1 MFDFRSLTVPVVGAP
16 MAGGPSTPELVAAV
30 GAAGGFGFL
39 ATGYAAAA
47 KVGRDIAELRQRTDA
62 AFGIN
67 LFVPEPISV
76 DGALLDEYRVL
87 LTERAARFGVDLP
100 SEIPFSDD
108 DFDAKIALAIAES
121 VPVVSFTFGAPSVEV
136 IARLHQHDIC
146 AVLTVTTV
154 AEARLAAAGGADVLC
169 VQGPEAGG
177 HRSTF
182 HIAETPGELPL
193 DQLLAQVRAETE
205 LPLIASGGIA
215 TAERAVALLDLGAVA
230 VQVGTLLL
238 RTPEAG
244 TKPAHKDALTDPR
257 FTETV
262 LTRAFSGR
270 PARALRNSFIDEF
283 SAAAPA
289 AYPYVNTLTTAL
301 RKAAAADPDTLNLWA
316 GTGYRHAGTE
326 PAAAVIARLGARIAE
341 LHCAPSS
348 SHCQYVTGELAA
360 VATGE

>member
-62 AFGIN
+62 PFGLN
-67 LFVPEPISV
+67 VFVPESISV
-76 DGALLDEYRVL
+76 DVSSLDAYRALLA
-87 LTERAARFGVDLP
+87 ERAARFGAHLP
-100 SEIPFSDD
+100 HEIPYSDD
-108 DFDAKIALAIAES
+108 DFDAKIALAIDES
-121 VPVVSFTFGAPSVEV
+121 VPVVSFTFGAPTVEV
-136 IARLHQHDIC
+136 IARLHRHDIC
-146 AVLTVTTV
+146 VVSTVTTV
-154 AEARLAAAGGADVLC
+154 AEARLAAAAGVDALC

-177 HRSTF
+177 HRGTF
-182 HIAETPGELPL
+182 HIADTPGELSL
-193 DQLLAQVRAETE
+193 DQLLEQVRAVTE

-215 TAERAVALLDLGAVA
+215 TADRAVPLLALGADA

-244 TKPAHKDALTDPR
+244 TKPAHKDALADPR

-270 PARALRNSFIDEF
+270 PARALRNSFVDEF

-289 AYPYVNTLTTAL
+289 AYPYVNTLTAAL

-326 PAAAVIARLGARIAE
+326 PAAVVIARLGAQIAE
-341 LHCAPSS
+341 LRCTPSHS
-348 SHCQYVTGELAA
+348 DLTLTSHRAA
-360 VATGE
+360 RE

>member
-39 ATGYAAAA
+39 ATGYATAA
-47 KVGRDIAELRQRTDA
+47 KVGREIAELRQRTDA
-62 AFGIN
+62 
-67 LFVPEPISV
+67 
-76 DGALLDEYRVL
+76 
-87 LTERAARFGVDLP
+87 
-100 SEIPFSDD
+100 
-108 DFDAKIALAIAES
+108 
-121 VPVVSFTFGAPSVEV
+121 
-136 IARLHQHDIC
+136 
-146 AVLTVTTV
+146 
-154 AEARLAAAGGADVLC
+154 LC

-177 HRSTF
+177 HRGTF
-182 HIAETPGELPL
+182 HIADTPSETPL
-193 DQLLAQVRAETE
+193 DQLLEQVRAVTE

-215 TAERAVALLDLGAVA
+215 TADRAGALLALGADA

-244 TKPAHKDALTDPR
+244 TKPAHKAALADPR
-257 FTETV
+257 FSETV

-270 PARALRNSFIDEF
+270 PARALRNSFVDEF

-326 PAAAVIARLGARIAE
+326 PAAVVIARLGARIAE
-341 LHCAPSS
+341 RRCTPSHS
-348 SHCQYVTGELAA
+348 GLTKTSHRTAGE
-360 VATGE
+360 

>member
-1 MFDFRSLTVPVVGAP
+1 MFDFRSLTVPVVSAP

-30 GAAGGFGFL
+30 SSADGFGFL

-47 KVGRDIAELRQRTDA
+47 KVREDIAELRHHSGA

-67 LFVPEPISV
+67 VFVPEVISV
-76 DGALLDEYRVL
+76 ERPSLDAYRALLA
-87 LTERAARFGVDLP
+87 ERAARFDASLP
-100 SEIPFSDD
+100 DEIPFSDD
-108 DFDAKIALAIAES
+108 DFDAKVELAITDS
-121 VPVVSFTFGAPSVEV
+121 VPVVSFTFGVPSQDV
-136 IARLHQHDIC
+136 IARLHKHDIC
-146 AVLTVTTV
+146 VVITVTTI
-154 AEARLAAAGGADVLC
+154 AEARLAADAGADVLC

-182 HIAETPGELPL
+182 HIADTPEEVPL
-193 DQLLAQVRAETE
+193 DQLLAQVRAVTE
-205 LPLIASGGIA
+205 LPLLAAGGIA
-215 TAERAVALLDLGAVA
+215 TAERAVTMLTLGAVA

-244 TKPAHKDALTDPR
+244 TKPAHKGALADPQ

-283 SAAAPA
+283 AAAAPP

-301 RKAAAADPDTLNLWA
+301 RKAAAADPHSLNLWA
-316 GTGYRHAGTE
+316 GTGYRHASTE
-326 PAAAVIARLGARIAE
+326 PAAVVVSRLGTRIAE
-341 LHCAPSS
+341 LRGVPAHSALWAS
-348 SHCQYVTGELAA
+348 E
-360 VATGE
+360 

>member
-30 GAAGGFGFL
+30 SSAGGFGFL
-39 ATGYAAAA
+39 ATGYATVA
-47 KVGRDIAELRQRTDA
+47 KVREDISELRHHTDV
-62 AFGIN
+62 FGIN
-67 LFVPEPISV
+67 VFVPEPISP
-76 DGALLDEYRVL
+76 DRPLLDAYHALLAD
-87 LTERAARFGVDLP
+87 RAARFGAPLP
-100 SEIPFSDD
+100 DEIPFSDD
-108 DFDAKIALAIAES
+108 DFDAKVDLAITES
-121 VPVVSFTFGAPSVEV
+121 VPVVSFTFGIPSRAV

-146 AVLTVTTV
+146 VVITVTTI
-154 AEARLAAAGGADVLC
+154 AEARLADEAGADVLC

-182 HIAETPGELPL
+182 HIADTPEEVPL
-193 DQLLAQVRAETE
+193 DQLLAQVRTVTE
-205 LPLIASGGIA
+205 LPLLAAGGIA
-215 TAERAVALLDLGAVA
+215 TAARAVAMLALGAVA

-244 TKPAHKDALTDPR
+244 TKPAHKDALADPQ

-289 AYPYVNTLTTAL
+289 AYPYVNTLTAAL
-301 RKAAAADPDTLNLWA
+301 RKAAAADPHSLNLWA
-316 GTGYRHAGTE
+316 GTGYRHATTE
-326 PAAAVIARLGARIAE
+326 PAAVVVAHLAAQIAE
-341 LHCAPSS
+341 LRCMPVHSALS
-348 SHCQYVTGELAA
+348 
-360 VATGE
+360 

>member
-30 GAAGGFGFL
+30 CSAGGFGFL
-39 ATGYAAAA
+39 ATGYATAA
-47 KVGRDIAELRQRTDA
+47 KVRRDITELRHLTGA

-67 LFVPEPISV
+67 VFVPERISWEA
-76 DGALLDEYRVL
+76 GLLTEYRAL
-87 LTERAARFGVDLP
+87 LTERAARFGVALP
-100 SEIPFSDD
+100 DEIPFSDD
-108 DFDAKIALAIAES
+108 DFDAKIDLTIAES
-121 VPVVSFTFGAPSVEV
+121 VPVVSFTFGTPSREV
-136 IARLHQHDIC
+136 IARLHEHDIC
-146 AVLTVTTV
+146 VVITVTTTT
-154 AEARLAAAGGADVLC
+154 EAQLAADTGADVLC

-182 HIAETPGELPL
+182 HIADIPGEAPL
-193 DQLLAQVRAETE
+193 DQLLEQVRAVTE
-205 LPLIASGGIA
+205 LPLIAGGGIA
-215 TAERAVALLDLGAVA
+215 TAERAAAMLTLGAVA

-244 TKPAHKDALTDPR
+244 TKPAHKDALADPR

-301 RKAAAADPDTLNLWA
+301 RKAAATDPHTLNLWA

-326 PAAAVIARLGARIAE
+326 PAATVIARLGA
-341 LHCAPSS
+341 
-348 SHCQYVTGELAA
+348 QLAA
-360 VATGE
+360 LREPTRP